1 MDGFPLRLFSQ
12 YEKESISFLKGCDY
26 LTLRAVYVLRLENGN
41 SCNTTFFL
49 VELHVVSL
57 RVGALCRIS
66 SKIISYN
73 CEICLTIS
81 KRNYV
86 FRYIVL
92 FWNKGHFLEISMNS
106 TLIWY
111 YLEIYDLSPWPS
123 FWSFH
128 KKGYKTFY
136 TLEKTPFTLSKVGCS
151 HRSSSIFIGKSN
163 LFPLECTT

>member
-1 MDGFPLRLFSQ
+1 MVFPQRLFSQ

-26 LTLRAVYVLRLENGN
+26 LTLGAVYVLLLENGN

-57 RVGALCRIS
+57 RVVVLCRIS
-66 SKIISYN
+66 SKIISYKY
-73 CEICLTIS
+73 EISLTIS
-81 KRNYV
+81 TRSSQE
-86 FRYIVL
+86 VL

-111 YLEIYDLSPWPS
+111 YLEIYDLSQWPS

-151 HRSSSIFIGKSN
+151 HRSSSSIFIGKSN